1 MYPALLAGLLVTSAI
16 ATLPTYSIGFDPDV
30 SYLFTNLHFR
40 AYSDEF
46 NQCMLRIERDNQ
58 EYHTCARFDSEE
70 ACQCSF
76 LTNVDSQCRHL
87 EPSSNYWYMQ
97 EQINEVCSRCTTPPD
112 PNTTVAQ
119 NNTGGSDT
127 TAAPL
132 VALLD
137 TSRVLEPRHHLRQR
151 LGPVLAVTS
160 RAEPT
165 ATASADVG
173 FGPAYGPDVLNTMNF
188 SSLYGNRSPA
198 AMTVDCDLM
207 LALKRLTRGNSS
219 KTFTR
224 FSLVLAVSLSSATY
238 SSLLEIIK
246 AVPTTLSS
254 HALRSSLS

>member
-1 MYPALLAGLLVTSAI
+1 MYLALLASLLVSSAV
-16 ATLPTYSIGFDPDV
+16 ATAPKYSIAFDPDV

-46 NQCMLRIERDNQ
+46 NQCMFRIEQDNQ
-58 EYHTCARFDSEE
+58 EYHTCAEFDSEE

-97 EQINEVCSRCTTPPD
+97 EQINEVCSRFPTPSG
-112 PNTTVAQ
+112 PNTTITQDNSSGGAAAAAFVA
-119 NNTGGSDT
+119 
-127 TAAPL
+127 P
-132 VALLD
+132 LD

-151 LGPVLAVTS
+151 LGPVPAVTG
-160 RAEPT
+160 RAAPTEP
-165 ATASADVG
+165 ASADAG
-173 FGPAYGPDVLNTMNF
+173 SGPAYGPDVLHTMNF

-207 LALKRLTRGNSS
+207 LVLKHLARGNAN

-224 FSLVLAVSLSSATY
+224 YSLVLAVSLSTSTY

-254 HALRSSLS
+254 RPQRTSSP